1 LLNTKTAANFAPPF
15 FFNLKKTNNMRKR
28 QEARNERKAAKIASR
43 ENIKLA
49 KIAKKQDAQQSRIA
63 ARSNKDQAKI
73 AKRAA
78 KNVRVN
84 NMQEIQKNLPADLSP
99 ETMPLKAKVKATNY
113 LKTRGRA
120 IEDENN
126 GEMLAA
132 QFLEERQRQ
141 IAERHDEIETAIDET
156 PGLTEDERDE
166 MVPEY
171 EDVLETIMEEE
182 ENNFAFDGNEDN
194 FVDPATA
201 AMLVNVG
208 KAGAEKYKEKRF
220 AAGKKA
226 FGRTAAQDAAIKLK
240 KASGEQTPGAA
251 AATAAI
257 SEIERIKT
265 EETIKGYTPYFI
277 GGAVLLV
284 VIGVAVFY
292 AGKKS

>member
-1 LLNTKTAANFAPPF
+1 MN
-15 FFNLKKTNNMRKR
+15 KR
-28 QEARNERKAAKIASR
+28 QTSRNERKAAKIASR

-49 KIAKKQDAQQSRIA
+49 KIAKKQDAQQARID

-78 KNVRVN
+78 KNTRVAELK
-84 NMQEIQKNLPADLSP
+84 EIQNNLPADLSP
-99 ETMPLKAKVKATNY
+99 ENVPLKAKVKATNY
-113 LKTRGRA
+113 LKSRGRV

-126 GEMLAA
+126 AEMLGA

-141 IAERHDEIETAIDET
+141 IAERHDEIENAIDET

-171 EDVLETIMEEE
+171 EDVLNDIMEEE
-182 ENNFAFDGNEDN
+182 ANNFAFDGNED
-194 FVDPATA
+194 FFIDPATA

-226 FGRTAAQDAAIKLK
+226 FGRTAAEDAAIKLK
-240 KASGEQTPGAA
+240 KASGEQGPGAA
-251 AATAAI
+251 AASAAI
-257 SEIERIKT
+257 AEIENIKT
-265 EETIKGYTPYFI
+265 KEAIKGYTPYFI

-284 VIGVAVFY
+284 VLGVAVYY
-292 AGKKS
+292 AGKKA

>member
-1 LLNTKTAANFAPPF
+1 
-15 FFNLKKTNNMRKR
+15 MRPR
-28 QEARNERKAAKIASR
+28 QQARNERKAAKIQSR
-43 ENIKLA
+43 ETVKLA
-49 KIAKKQDAQQSRIA
+49 KIAKKQEAQQARIA
-63 ARSNKDQAKI
+63 KAAIKDETKI

-84 NMQEIQKNLPADLSP
+84 KMQEMQRNLPADLSP

-113 LKTRGRA
+113 LKSRGRA

-126 GEMLAA
+126 PEILAA

-141 IAERHDEIETAIDET
+141 IAERHDAIETAIDET
-156 PGLTEDERDE
+156 PGLTEEERDE
-166 MVPEY
+166 MIPEY
-171 EDVLETIMEEE
+171 EDVLEDIMEEE

-201 AMLVNVG
+201 AMLASVG
-208 KAGAEKYKEKRF
+208 KAGVEKYKEKRF

-226 FGRTAAQDAAIKLK
+226 FGRTAAQDAEIKAK
-240 KASGEQTPGAA
+240 KLSGEQTPGAA
-251 AATAAI
+251 AAGAAI
-257 SEIERIKT
+257 AEIEKIKT
-265 EETIKGYTPYFI
+265 KETIKGYTPYFI

>member
-1 LLNTKTAANFAPPF
+1 MN
-15 FFNLKKTNNMRKR
+15 KR
-28 QEARNERKAAKIASR
+28 QTARNERKAAKIASR
-43 ENIKLA
+43 ENIKMA
-49 KIAKKQDAQQSRIA
+49 KIAKKQDAQQARIA
-63 ARSNKDQAKI
+63 ARASKDQAKI
-73 AKRAA
+73 SKRAA
-78 KNVRVN
+78 KNTRVAELK
-84 NMQEIQKNLPADLSP
+84 EIEKNLPADLSP
-99 ETMPLKAKVKATNY
+99 ENVPLKAKVKVTNY
-113 LKTRGRA
+113 LKSRGRV
-120 IEDENN
+120 IEDENDA
-126 GEMLAA
+126 EMLGA

-171 EDVLETIMEEE
+171 EDVLNDIMEEE
-182 ENNFAFDGNEDN
+182 ANNFAFDGNED
-194 FVDPATA
+194 FFIDPETA

-226 FGRTAAQDAAIKLK
+226 FGRTAAQDKAIKEK
-240 KASGEQTPGAA
+240 KASGEQGPGGAA
-251 AATAAI
+251 ASAAI
-257 SEIERIKT
+257 AEIERIKT
-265 EETIKGYTPYFI
+265 QEAIKGYTPYFI

>member
-1 LLNTKTAANFAPPF
+1 MN
-15 FFNLKKTNNMRKR
+15 KR
-28 QEARNERKAAKIASR
+28 QEARNARKAMKMASA
-43 ENIKLA
+43 ENIKMA
-49 KIAKKQDAQQSRIA
+49 KIAKKQEAQQARID
-63 ARSNKDQAKI
+63 ARSSKDQAKI

-84 NMQEIQKNLPADLSP
+84 KMNEMQSNLPADLSP
-99 ETMPLKAKVKATNY
+99 ENVPLKAKVKATNY
-113 LKTRGRA
+113 LKSRGRV
-120 IEDENN
+120 IEDENDA
-126 GEMLAA
+126 EMLGA

-141 IAERHDEIETAIDET
+141 IAERHDAIETAIDET

-182 ENNFAFDGNEDN
+182 ENNFSFDGNEDF
-194 FVDPATA
+194 FVDPETA
-201 AMLVNVG
+201 AMLINVG

-226 FGRTAAQDAAIKLK
+226 FGRTAAEDAAIKLK

-251 AATAAI
+251 ATSAAI
-257 SEIERIKT
+257 AKLEEIKT
-265 EETIKGYTPYFI
+265 QEAIKGYTPYFI

-284 VIGVAVFY
+284 VLGVAVYY
-292 AGKKS
+292 AGKNN